1 MVAKSTRR
9 TFFGLASIA
18 ALAAA
23 ATTTPAQAQERSDL
37 ETIRRSGTIRVGASL
52 AAPYYTRDANGTWKG
67 LIPDIMNIIAGYLG
81 VKIEYVETTWGTAAA
96 GLQTNKFD
104 IMGAFNVT
112 PDRALAVDFTRS
124 LGDTSFGL
132 ITITGDPKKF
142 TTWEDVE
149 KAGMDLLTVE
159 GTGSHRTMRQL
170 RPKLKWRGVP
180 NRDTF
185 FLELESGRSVY
196 ALLDEIGAAQF
207 IEARNK
213 GHYIQIQPA
222 YTSPTNLAIRKAAN
236 TEFLRWLD
244 QTLFFMG
251 NVGQLEEIWAKYRPR
266 K

>member
-1 MVAKSTRR
+1 MFTKSTRR
-9 TFFGLASIA
+9 TFFGLAPIA
-18 ALAAA
+18 AIAAA
-23 ATTTPAQAQERSDL
+23 ATPVHAQERSDL
-37 ETIRRSGTIRVGASL
+37 ETIRRSGTILVGASL
-52 AAPYYTRDANGTWKG
+52 AAPYYIRDANGTWSG
-67 LIPDIMNIIAGYLG
+67 LIPDIMDIIADYLD

-124 LGDTSFGL
+124 LGATSFGL
-132 ITITGDPKKF
+132 ITITGDPKRF
-142 TTWEDVE
+142 VTWDDVE
-149 KAGMDLLTVE
+149 NDGMEILTVE

-170 RPKLKWRGVP
+170 RPNLKWRGVP

-196 ALLDEIGAAQF
+196 ALLDEIGAAKF

-213 GHYIQIQPA
+213 GHYMKIQPG
-222 YTSPTNLAIRKAAN
+222 YSSPTNLAIRKAAN

-251 NVGQLEEIWAKYRPR
+251 NVGQLEAIWAKYRP
-266 K
+266 KQ

>member
-1 MVAKSTRR
+1 MVTESTRR

-18 ALAAA
+18 ALAAVA
-23 ATTTPAQAQERSDL
+23 TPAHAQERSDL
-37 ETIRRSGTIRVGASL
+37 ETIRRAGTIRVGASL
-52 AAPYYTRDANGTWKG
+52 AAPYYIRDASGTWKG
-67 LIPDIMNIIAGYLG
+67 LIPDLMNIIAGYLG

-124 LGDTSFGL
+124 LGDTTFGL

-142 TTWEDVE
+142 VTWDDVE
-149 KAGMDLLTVE
+149 QAGLELLTVE

-207 IEARNK
+207 IEARNR
-213 GHYIQIQPA
+213 GHYIQIQPV
-222 YTSPTNLAIRKAAN
+222 YSSPTNLAIRKAAN

-251 NVGQLEEIWAKYRPR
+251 NVGQLEEIWAKYRP
-266 K
+266 KK

>member
-1 MVAKSTRR
+1 MSAKSTRR
-9 TFFGLASIA
+9 AFFGLASIV
-18 ALAAA
+18 ALA
-23 ATTTPAQAQERSDL
+23 TVVTPAHAQERSDL
-37 ETIRRSGTIRVGASL
+37 ETIRRAGTIRVGAAL
-52 AAPYYTRDANGTWKG
+52 AAPYYTRDASGTWKG
-67 LIPDIMNIIAGYLG
+67 LIPDVMNIIAGYLG

-142 TTWEDVE
+142 ATWDDVE
-149 KAGMDLLTVE
+149 KAELDLLTVE

-196 ALLDEIGAAQF
+196 ALLDEIGAAQY
-207 IEARNK
+207 IETRNK
-213 GHYIQIQPA
+213 GYYIQISPA
-222 YTSPTNLAIRKAAN
+222 YNSPTNLAIRKSGT
-236 TEFLRWLD
+236 TELLRWLD

-251 NVGQLEEIWAKYRPR
+251 NVGQLEEIWAKYRP
-266 K
+266 KTSP

>member
-1 MVAKSTRR
+1 MITKSTRR
-9 TFFGLASIA
+9 TFFGLVLIA
-18 ALAAA
+18 ALAAVG
-23 ATTTPAQAQERSDL
+23 ATSSYAQDRSDL
-37 ETIRRSGTIRVGASL
+37 ETIRRAGTIKVGAAL
-52 AAPYYTRDANGTWKG
+52 AAPYYTRDASGAWKG
-67 LIPDIMNIIAGYLG
+67 LIPDIMTIIAGYLN

-132 ITITGDPKKF
+132 ITITGDPKRF
-142 TTWEDVE
+142 ATWDDVE
-149 KAGMDLLTVE
+149 KAGLDLLTVE

-185 FLELESGRSVY
+185 FLELESGRSAY
-196 ALLDEIGAAQF
+196 ALLDEIGAAQY

-213 GHYIQIQPA
+213 GQYIQLSPA
-222 YTSPTNLAIRKAAN
+222 YNSPTNLAIRKSGN
-236 TEFLRWLD
+236 TELLRWLD
-244 QTLFFMG
+244 QTLYFMG
-251 NVGQLEEIWAKYRPR
+251 NVGQLEEIWAKYKP
-266 K
+266 KQ

>member
-1 MVAKSTRR
+1 MFTKATRR
-9 TFFGLASIA
+9 TFFGLATIA
-18 ALAAA
+18 ALAVA
-23 ATTTPAQAQERSDL
+23 ATPPALAQQRTDL
-37 ETIRRSGTIRVGASL
+37 ETIRQAGTIRVGASL
-52 AAPYYTRDANGTWKG
+52 AAPYYTRDANGTWSG
-67 LIPDIMNIIAGYLG
+67 LIPDIMDIIADYLG

-124 LGDTSFGL
+124 IGDTTFGL
-132 ITITGDPKKF
+132 ITITGDPNKF
-142 TTWEDVE
+142 ETWDDVLQADME
-149 KAGMDLLTVE
+149 LLTVE

-170 RPKLKWRGVP
+170 RPNLTWRGVP

-185 FLELESGRSVY
+185 FLELESGRSEY

-213 GHYIQIQPA
+213 GHYIQIQPR
-222 YTSPTNLAIRKAAN
+222 YSSPTNLAIRKDSN

-251 NVGQLEEIWAKYRPR
+251 NVGQLEAIWAKYRP
-266 K
+266 KQ